1 MAVSKILDRQKSG
14 EGCIMGKK
22 LKRNFIPFIVLN
34 GMLLLNTYSH
44 AQIANGAGKFLGNI
58 TTGFQV
64 RSDFITYWNQITG
77 ENEHKW
83 ASIEGTRDRMNWSC
97 ADAIANYAKEKNIP
111 WKFHTL
117 IWGSQ
122 YPSWMNGLSASE
134 QREEIIEWFDAAA
147 KRYPDVQMIDV
158 VNEAYMSDPN
168 NWNAGKHAPIPFR
181 EALGGTGPTG
191 FEWIVTSF
199 KMARERWPNAIL
211 IYNDY
216 NTLEWPNEINW
227 IKQIIQKLAAAGAP
241 IDAVGFQAHGLKG
254 TSAATLKS
262 RLDDIYNAI
271 KLPMLISE
279 YDIGETNDQAQLD
292 NYKAHIPVMWNHPG
306 VAGITIWGYIYG
318 STWVEGTG
326 LIRNGQERPA
336 LVWLKEFIKDNPDP
350 PNDYPNLLNGGGRN
364 YRLNVIT
371 RGRGTVNISPEES
384 SYEKNTEVTLTAS
397 AAEGWIFDG
406 WSGDASGKQNPLTV
420 SMNSMKT
427 VTASFLTEDGK
438 QDLVLNGTFS
448 SGSDSWTFNNWS
460 GSGSGAVVNGEYSIT
475 VSKTG
480 DNYYDIQVVQPGILL
495 EKDKAY
501 RVLFDAY
508 ASDPRTLKV
517 NVGMPEEP
525 WTGFLTNVFRG
536 ESEVN
541 LTTTKHTFSFDFVME
556 KTTYDDSRIEFS
568 VGLNTPTVYI
578 DNVSLYEIEP
588 SAVLEPVHKKKREK
602 IKIQQ
607 KGTLLTIAFD
617 SANKSSA
624 SINIFDL
631 RGNLIRF
638 AEIKSHSVR
647 NYSINT
653 AGISKGFYIIKIDNG
668 INVIKS
674 SIVLTGN

>member
-1 MAVSKILDRQKSG
+1 
-14 EGCIMGKK
+14 MGKK
-22 LKRNFIPFIVLN
+22 LKRNSISFITLIGV
-34 GMLLLNTYSH
+34 LLLNSYPY
-44 AQIANGAGKFLGNI
+44 AQIAKGAGKFLGNI

-64 RSDFITYWNQITG
+64 RSDFFIYWNQITG

-83 ASIEGTRDRMNWSC
+83 ASIEGTRDRMNWGS

-134 QREEIIEWFDAAA
+134 QKEEIVEWFDAAA

-181 EALGGTGPTG
+181 EALGGTGTTG
-191 FEWIVTSF
+191 FDWIVTSF

-227 IKQIIQKLAAAGAP
+227 IKQIIPKLVAAGAP

-254 TSAATLKS
+254 TSANTLKS
-262 RLDDIYNAI
+262 RLDDIYNSI

-292 NYKAHIPVMWNHPG
+292 NYKAHIPVMWSHPG

-336 LVWLKEFIKDNPDP
+336 LTWLREFINENPDP

-371 RGRGTVNISPEES
+371 RGRGSVNISPEES
-384 SYEKNTEVTLTAS
+384 TYEKDTDVTLTAS
-397 AAEGWIFDG
+397 AAEGWIFDS
-406 WSGDASGKQNPLTV
+406 WSGDASGNKNPLTV
-420 SMNSMKT
+420 SMNSIKT
-427 VTASFLTEDGK
+427 VTANFLTKDGK

-448 SGSDSWTFNNWS
+448 SGSDNWTFNNWS
-460 GSGSGAVVNGEYSIT
+460 GSGSGLVVDGEYSIT
-475 VSKTG
+475 VDDKADSH
-480 DNYYDIQVVQPGILL
+480 YDIQVVQPGILL

-501 RVLFDAY
+501 RVMFDAY
-508 ASDPRTLKV
+508 ASAPRTLTV

-525 WTGFLTNVFRG
+525 WTGFLTNVLNG

-541 LTTTKHTFSFDFVME
+541 MTTSKKTFSFDFIMD
-556 KTTYDDSRIEFS
+556 KTTYDNSRIEFS
-568 VGLNTPTVYI
+568 VGLNTPTVFI
-578 DNVSLYEIEP
+578 DNVSLHEIEH
-588 SAVLEPVHKKKREK
+588 SAAIKPVHKKKIEK

-607 KGTLLTIAFD
+607 KGALLTIAFD
-617 SANKSSA
+617 VAEKSGAN
-624 SINIFDL
+624 INIFDL
-631 RGNLIRF
+631 KGNLIRF
-638 AEIKSHSVR
+638 AEIKFHSGSSR
-647 NYSINT
+647 NYSINM
-653 AGISKGFYIIKIDNG
+653 AGIPKGFYIIKVENG
-668 INVIKS
+668 NKVQKS
-674 SIVLTGN
+674 GIVLTGR

>member
-1 MAVSKILDRQKSG
+1 
-14 EGCIMGKK
+14 MGKK
-22 LKRNFIPFIVLN
+22 LNRNFIPFIVMT
-34 GMLLLNTYSH
+34 GMLLLNTHSYT
-44 AQIANGAGKFLGNI
+44 QIAKGAGKFLGNI
-58 TTGFQV
+58 TTGYQV
-64 RSDFITYWNQITG
+64 RSDFFTYWNQITG

-83 ASIEGTRDRMNWSC
+83 ASIEGTRDRMNWGS

-134 QREEIIEWFDAAA
+134 QKEEIVEWFDAAA

-181 EALGGTGPTG
+181 EALGGAGTTG
-191 FEWIVTSF
+191 FDWIVTSF

-227 IKQIIQKLAAAGAP
+227 IKQIIPKLVAAGAP
-241 IDAVGFQAHGLKG
+241 IDAVGFQAHGLKE
-254 TSAATLKS
+254 TSANTLKS

-292 NYKAHIPVMWNHPG
+292 NYKTHIPVMWNHPG

-336 LVWLKEFIKDNPDP
+336 LTWLKEFINENPDP

-364 YRLNVIT
+364 YRMNVIT
-371 RGRGTVNISPEES
+371 RGRGSVNISPEES
-384 SYEKNTEVTLTAS
+384 SYEKDAEVTLTAS
-397 AAEGWIFDG
+397 ATEGWIFDC
-406 WSGDASGKQNPLTV
+406 WSGDASGNQNPLTV
-420 SMNSMKT
+420 NMNSIKT
-427 VTASFLTEDGK
+427 VTANFLTKDGK
-438 QDLVLNGTFS
+438 YDLVLNGTFS
-448 SGSDSWTFNNWS
+448 SGSDNWTFNNWS
-460 GSGSGAVVNGEYSIT
+460 GSGSGTVVDGEYSIT
-475 VSKTG
+475 VDDKA

-495 EKDKAY
+495 ETDKAY
-501 RVLFDAY
+501 RVMFDAY
-508 ASDPRTLKV
+508 ASAPRILTV

-525 WTGFLTNVFRG
+525 WTGFLTNVLNG

-541 LTTTKHTFSFDFVME
+541 LATSKTTFSFDFIME
-556 KTTYDDSRIEFS
+556 KTTYDNSRIEFS
-568 VGLNTPTVYI
+568 VGLNTPTVFI
-578 DNVSLYEIEP
+578 DNVSLHEIEH
-588 SAVLEPVHKKKREK
+588 SEAIKPVHKKKIEK

-607 KGTLLTIAFD
+607 KGGQLTIAFD
-617 SANKSSA
+617 VAEKSGAN
-624 SINIFDL
+624 INIFDL
-631 RGNLIRF
+631 QGNLIHF
-638 AEIKSHSVR
+638 AEIKSHSGTTR
-647 NYSINT
+647 NYSINI
-653 AGISKGFYIIKIDNG
+653 AGIPKGFYIIKVENG
-668 INVIKS
+668 NNVQKS
-674 SIVLTGN
+674 GIVLTGR

>member
-1 MAVSKILDRQKSG
+1 MGVKLNKISIPVIALTAV
-14 EGCIMGKK
+14 
-22 LKRNFIPFIVLN
+22 
-34 GMLLLNTYSH
+34 LLLKTYSH

-83 ASIEGTRDRMNWSC
+83 ASVEGTRDRMNWGS
-97 ADAIANYAKEKNIP
+97 ADAIAKYAKEKNIP

-122 YPSWMNGLSASE
+122 YPSWMNGLSTSE

-147 KRYPDVQMIDV
+147 QRYPDVQMIDV

-168 NWNAGKHAPIPFR
+168 NWNAGKHAPVPFR
-181 EALGGTGPTG
+181 DALGGTGATG
-191 FEWIVTSF
+191 FDWIVNSF
-199 KMARERWPNAIL
+199 KMARERWPNAVL

-216 NTLEWPNEINW
+216 NTLEWSNEINW
-227 IKQIIQKLAAAGAP
+227 IKSIIPKLVAAGAP

-262 RLDDIYNAI
+262 RLDDIYKAI

-336 LVWLKEFIKDNPDP
+336 LVWLKEFIKENPNP
-350 PNDYPNLLNGGGRN
+350 PNDYPNLLNGGERK
-364 YRLNVIT
+364 YRLNVVT
-371 RGRGTVNISPEES
+371 RGRGTVSLNPQES
-384 SYEKNTEVTLTAS
+384 SFEKDTKVTLTAS
-397 AAEGWIFDG
+397 PAEGWIFDS
-406 WSGDASGKQNPLTV
+406 WSGDASGNQNPLEIT
-420 SMNSMKT
+420 MNSIKT
-427 VTASFLTEDGK
+427 VTANFLTKDGK
-438 QDLVLNGTFS
+438 EDLVLNGTFS
-448 SGSDSWTFNNWS
+448 SGSDYWTFNNWS
-460 GSGSGAVVNGEYSIT
+460 GSGSGSVVNGEYSLT
-475 VSKTG
+475 VASVA
-480 DNYYDIQVVQPGILL
+480 DNHYDIQVVQPGILL
-495 EKDKAY
+495 EKNKAY
-501 RVLFDAY
+501 RVVFDAY
-508 ASDPRTLKV
+508 ASAPRPLTV

-525 WTGFLTNVFRG
+525 WTGFLTRVFNG
-536 ESEVN
+536 EAEVN
-541 LTTTKHTFSFDFVME
+541 LTTSKQTFSFDFIME
-556 KTTYDDSRIEFS
+556 NPTYENSRIEFS
-568 VGLNTPTVYI
+568 VGLNTPTVFI

-588 SAVLEPVHKKKREK
+588 VSVIEPVHKKKIEK

-607 KGTLLTIAFD
+607 KGSLLTVAFD
-617 SANKSSA
+617 FAEKSSA
-624 SINIFDL
+624 NIKIYDL
-631 RGNLIRF
+631 KGNLIRF
-638 AEIKSHSVR
+638 AEVKSHSGSDQ

-653 AGISKGFYIIKIDNG
+653 TGISKGYYIVRVDNG
-668 INVIKS
+668 SKVLKS
-674 SIVLTGN
+674 GVVLSGR